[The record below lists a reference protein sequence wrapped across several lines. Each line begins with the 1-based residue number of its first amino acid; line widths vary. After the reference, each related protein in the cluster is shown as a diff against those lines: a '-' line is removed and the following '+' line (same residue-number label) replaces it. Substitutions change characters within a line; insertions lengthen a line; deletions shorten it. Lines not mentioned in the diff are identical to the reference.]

1 MFKLISTVVFTNLY
15 FSMYYYTVNKTEVV
29 KYITYQISSLLS
41 RNGEVTFLAV
51 TDAVNL
57 ALFQWL

>member
-15 FSMYYYTVNKTEVV
+15 FSMYYYAVNKTEVV